1 MKVSAS
7 GQILMIFQFRE
18 LKNTT
23 IYHFA
28 FIIYHYF
35 KFRFGEMRAS
45 RPTTN
50 SRRSGNPERRLLLLL
65 ANDFL

>member
-7 GQILMIFQFRE
+7 GRIFMIFQFRE

-35 KFRFGEMRAS
+35 KFIFVE
-45 RPTTN
+45 P
-50 SRRSGNPERRLLLLL
+50 
-65 ANDFL
+65 FHVKQ